1 MAVMSGV
8 KTLTSCL
15 EEMFIGLSPS
25 RLLADRANGK
35 IFSLFSIFPEH
46 SGAGTAFFHPLE
58 ITAQYPLGCS
68 KILNNFIPC
77 PFFGAEKESNLCLL
91 LLPFLPSFNKADC
104 PIIFPPPPPS
114 IEECRISPPSAL
126 FSRWRSCLLV
136 LFERK
141 RERKN
146 LIGPYFVQ
154 RSTRELIW
162 NFEEGGDGV
171 R

>member
-1 MAVMSGV
+1 MA
-8 KTLTSCL
+8 K
-15 EEMFIGLSPS
+15 FSPF
-25 RLLADRANGK
+25 LV
-35 IFSLFSIFPEH
+35 FSLNIQGQERL
-46 SGAGTAFFHPLE
+46 FHPIE

-68 KILNNFIPC
+68 KILNNFIPRL
-77 PFFGAEKESNLCLL
+77 FLAQKKKAICLL

-126 FSRWRSCLLV
+126 FSRWGSCLLV

-141 RERKN
+141 REREN